1 MRSPKASLWFAIVVG
16 VLVMAAV
23 VASCNLNTG
32 GSSSSSIELPEGIP
46 PEFKTLFEVYFALEE
61 DHLNRDELDATA
73 LSQGAIRGML
83 DALGDVHASYL
94 DPDFFSAELE
104 RFRGSFEGIGAE
116 VSMKDGQVVVVAP
129 IPDTPA
135 ERAGIRPGDTIL
147 EVNGESTQG
156 LGVFE
161 VVARIRGPEG
171 TSVDLLILHRN
182 DSSPTPITITRGV
195 VKVPTVDL
203 RILTGGLAHL
213 KVQFFG
219 ENTSKELE
227 DALER
232 VEQFNSKGLIL
243 DLRNN
248 PGGRV
253 DTVVEMTSQFLDS
266 GLVLYQIDGQD
277 KRIDYEVKSG
287 GKAQDISMV
296 VLVNDFS
303 ASSSEIMAGALR
315 DHGRAQLIGTT
326 TFGKGSVNIQRAL
339 SDGSGIY
346 FTIARWYT
354 PNGTLIEGGGIE
366 PDIVVPSDPE
376 GVEDFQLDKAIEV
389 LQGLVAQHS

>member
-1 MRSPKASLWFAIVVG
+1 VRSPKASLWFVIVTG

-171 TSVDLLILHRN
+171 TTVDLLILHRN

-232 VEQFNSKGLIL
+232 VEQFNTKGLIL

-277 KRIDYEVKSG
+277 KRTDYEVKSG

-339 SDGSGIY
+339 SDGSGVY

-366 PDIVVPSDPE
+366 PDIVVLSDPE

-389 LQGLVAQHS
+389 LQGLMAQHS

>member
-1 MRSPKASLWFAIVVG
+1 MRSPKASLWFAIVIG

-32 GSSSSSIELPEGIP
+32 GSSSSSVELPEGIP

>member
-1 MRSPKASLWFAIVVG
+1 MRSPKASLWFVIVTG

-171 TSVDLLILHRN
+171 TPVDLLILHRN

-232 VEQFNSKGLIL
+232 VEQFNTKGLIL

-277 KRIDYEVKSG
+277 KRTDYEVKSG

-339 SDGSGIY
+339 SDGSGVY

>member
-1 MRSPKASLWFAIVVG
+1 MRSPKASLWFAIVIG

>member
-1 MRSPKASLWFAIVVG
+1 MRSPKASLWFAIVIG

-195 VKVPTVDL
+195 V
-203 RILTGGLAHL
+203 
-213 KVQFFG
+213 
-219 ENTSKELE
+219 
-227 DALER
+227 
-232 VEQFNSKGLIL
+232 
-243 DLRNN
+243 
-248 PGGRV
+248 
-253 DTVVEMTSQFLDS
+253 
-266 GLVLYQIDGQD
+266 
-277 KRIDYEVKSG
+277 
-287 GKAQDISMV
+287 
-296 VLVNDFS
+296 
-303 ASSSEIMAGALR
+303 
-315 DHGRAQLIGTT
+315 
-326 TFGKGSVNIQRAL
+326 
-339 SDGSGIY
+339 
-346 FTIARWYT
+346 
-354 PNGTLIEGGGIE
+354 
-366 PDIVVPSDPE
+366 
-376 GVEDFQLDKAIEV
+376 
-389 LQGLVAQHS
+389 

>member
-1 MRSPKASLWFAIVVG
+1 VRSPKASLWFAIVIG

>member
-1 MRSPKASLWFAIVVG
+1 MRSPKASLWFVIVIG

>member
-1 MRSPKASLWFAIVVG
+1 MRSPKASLWFAIVIG

-83 DALGDVHASYL
+83 DALGDDYASYL

-182 DSSPTPITITRGV
+182 DSSARSDPS
-195 VKVPTVDL
+195 
-203 RILTGGLAHL
+203 AHRR
-213 KVQFFG
+213 
-219 ENTSKELE
+219 SI
-227 DALER
+227 
-232 VEQFNSKGLIL
+232 NSSI
-243 DLRNN
+243 
-248 PGGRV
+248 
-253 DTVVEMTSQFLDS
+253 
-266 GLVLYQIDGQD
+266 
-277 KRIDYEVKSG
+277 
-287 GKAQDISMV
+287 
-296 VLVNDFS
+296 
-303 ASSSEIMAGALR
+303 ASS
-315 DHGRAQLIGTT
+315 DTC
-326 TFGKGSVNIQRAL
+326 
-339 SDGSGIY
+339 
-346 FTIARWYT
+346 
-354 PNGTLIEGGGIE
+354 
-366 PDIVVPSDPE
+366 
-376 GVEDFQLDKAIEV
+376 
-389 LQGLVAQHS
+389 

>member
-1 MRSPKASLWFAIVVG
+1 MRSPKASLWFAIVIG

-23 VASCNLNTG
+23 VASCNLNTR

-171 TSVDLLILHRN
+171 TTVDLLILHRN

-232 VEQFNSKGLIL
+232 VEQFNTKGLIL

-277 KRIDYEVKSG
+277 KRTDYEVKSG

-339 SDGSGIY
+339 SDGSGVY

-366 PDIVVPSDPE
+366 PDIVVLSDPE

>member
-1 MRSPKASLWFAIVVG
+1 MRSPIASLWFAIVIG

-266 GLVLYQIDGQD
+266 GLVLYQIGGQD

>member
-1 MRSPKASLWFAIVVG
+1 MRSPKASLWFVIVTG

-171 TSVDLLILHRN
+171 TTVDLLILHRN

-232 VEQFNSKGLIL
+232 VEQFNTKGLIL

-277 KRIDYEVKSG
+277 KRTDYEVKSG

-339 SDGSGIY
+339 SDGSGVY

-366 PDIVVPSDPE
+366 PDIVVLSDPE

-389 LQGLVAQHS
+389 LQGLMAQHS

>member
-1 MRSPKASLWFAIVVG
+1 MRSPKASLWFAIVIG

-303 ASSSEIMAGALR
+303 ASSSEIIAGALS

>member
-1 MRSPKASLWFAIVVG
+1 MRSPKASLWFAIVIG

-23 VASCNLNTG
+23 VASCNLNTRS
-32 GSSSSSIELPEGIP
+32 SSSSSIELPEGIP

-171 TSVDLLILHRN
+171 TTVDLLILHRN

-232 VEQFNSKGLIL
+232 VEQFNTKGLIL

-277 KRIDYEVKSG
+277 KRTDYEVKSG

-339 SDGSGIY
+339 SDGSGVY

-366 PDIVVPSDPE
+366 PDIVVLSDPE

>member
-1 MRSPKASLWFAIVVG
+1 MRSPKASLWFAIVIG

-277 KRIDYEVKSG
+277 KRTDYEVKSG

-315 DHGRAQLIGTT
+315 DHGRAQLIGTK

-389 LQGLVAQHS
+389 LQGLMAQHS

>member
-1 MRSPKASLWFAIVVG
+1 MRSPKASLWFVMVVG

-32 GSSSSSIELPEGIP
+32 GSSSSSVELPEGIP

-171 TSVDLLILHRN
+171 TTVDLLILHRN

-232 VEQFNSKGLIL
+232 VEQFNTKGLIL

-277 KRIDYEVKSG
+277 KRTDYEVKSG

-339 SDGSGIY
+339 SDGSGVY

-366 PDIVVPSDPE
+366 PDIVVLSDPE

-389 LQGLVAQHS
+389 LQRLMAQHS